1 MVYAFQP
8 DFKGRIRG
16 KSVSLRMKP
25 VLAKVLE
32 TLSFLVRRWSVGT
45 GLMIGG
51 GYRGGETR
59 ESRWPPAGGV
69 HVHTSLPPL
78 AIRLQVCTPSLALP
92 SPPETQPPSTLPQ
105 VRITFGTA
113 LFASIV
119 VTFLA
124 ITVLLSSTQRSDN
137 DNRRG
142 GGGISF
148 NFIPDLWFYMLPNRG
163 YRYDD
168 DRRSRRGEEGGM
180 SLPEAIFSFV
190 FGDGDPNQG
199 FEEDRWRSLGR
210 FIQASQGVVT
220 AEEMAPFLDPPSSS
234 SAEAGS
240 SGVETDDAFVLPALI
255 KFGGEPFVDEEGHL
269 LYKFPSLQ
277 RTVLQ
282 RVSC

>member
-1 MVYAFQP
+1 
-8 DFKGRIRG
+8 
-16 KSVSLRMKP
+16 
-25 VLAKVLE
+25 
-32 TLSFLVRRWSVGT
+32 
-45 GLMIGG
+45 
-51 GYRGGETR
+51 
-59 ESRWPPAGGV
+59 
-69 HVHTSLPPL
+69 
-78 AIRLQVCTPSLALP
+78 
-92 SPPETQPPSTLPQ
+92 
-105 VRITFGTA
+105 
-113 LFASIV
+113 
-119 VTFLA
+119 
-124 ITVLLSSTQRSDN
+124 
-137 DNRRG
+137 
-142 GGGISF
+142 
-148 NFIPDLWFYMLPNRG
+148 
-163 YRYDD
+163 
-168 DRRSRRGEEGGM
+168 M

-199 FEEDRWRSLGR
+199 YEEGRWRALGR